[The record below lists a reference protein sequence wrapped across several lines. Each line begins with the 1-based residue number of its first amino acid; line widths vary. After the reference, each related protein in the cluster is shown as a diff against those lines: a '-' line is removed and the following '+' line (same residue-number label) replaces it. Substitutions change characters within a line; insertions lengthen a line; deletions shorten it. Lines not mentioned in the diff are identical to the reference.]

1 MSGEKLI
8 TKRIQRRAPETV
20 RETAATRQVLGG
32 PVKEVLPLRQGA
44 FLSAQQEDI
53 ASNQRAVPE
62 RDVPQEGGGGGSV
75 TISERPRNRTGKEI
89 HVYNIFHSLIQ
100 EIMMEG

>member
-8 TKRIQRRAPETV
+8 TNRIQRRAPETV

-53 ASNQRAVPE
+53 ASIQRAVPE
-62 RDVPQEGGGGGSV
+62 RDVPQEGGGGALSPFQKDPETGLGRRYTC
-75 TISERPRNRTGKEI
+75 TIFFTHLFKK
-89 HVYNIFHSLIQ
+89 
-100 EIMMEG
+100 